1 MSTNEVTKD
10 DLVRLANQ
18 MLQIRSTIDSDHL
31 KKIFSKISMIDF
43 TALKKVYGNT
53 TEEHIT
59 EPIYLTQLS
68 EQFNM
73 TISQVSNAVKRLQT
87 KGYIY
92 WEHDGKGTY
101 IRLSETGHRLM
112 QEQQEILNDYLY
124 NIVKRIGYIRFIQ
137 LVESIKS
144 LEEIMDEEACKM
156 IGITE

>member
-1 MSTNEVTKD
+1 
-10 DLVRLANQ
+10 
-18 MLQIRSTIDSDHL
+18 
-31 KKIFSKISMIDF
+31 
-43 TALKKVYGNT
+43 
-53 TEEHIT
+53 
-59 EPIYLTQLS
+59 
-68 EQFNM
+68 M
-73 TISQVSNAVKRLQT
+73 TISQVSNAVKRLQN

-124 NIVKRIGYIRFIQ
+124 NVVKRIGYIRFIQ

-156 IGITE
+156 IGIIE